1 MNIKNKNVLVYGLSS
16 SGEWATKL
24 LLKLK
29 ANVFLYDDNLDK
41 LKTKSFKNCFLIQ
54 ELNEN
59 LIS

>member
-29 ANVFLYDDNLDK
+29 ANIFCMMTIWTNLKLSRSKIVF
-41 LKTKSFKNCFLIQ
+41 
-54 ELNEN
+54 
-59 LIS
+59 